1 MQQMKGVSISQGL
14 AVGKIVVLTSAA
26 APEAQAGTPEEELER
41 FQRAQQQAVRDL
53 GALYEKARAE
63 LGEAEAEIFS
73 VHQLMAEDE
82 DFADLIT
89 AAIAG
94 GAEASEAVRQAGE
107 QCAAMFS
114 SMDDAYMRERAA
126 DVQDVAARIRRILR
140 GEAETTLTGP
150 CLIAAEELTPSQT
163 VQFPRAF
170 VQGFLTARGAANSH
184 TGILAR
190 TLGVPAVSQLPVDA
204 QLQGRTAILNGD
216 EGMLILDPDEDQLR
230 AAEAGIRARQA
241 QREALQQLAKLPS
254 VTKDGHAIRLYANL
268 AGTDDLPLLQ
278 QSGAEGVGL
287 LRSEFLY
294 LGRSSYPTE
303 DELFASYRQ
312 LVQAMDG
319 REIIIRTL
327 DIGADKK
334 ADYFD
339 LPPEDNPALGLRAIR
354 LCLTRPALLQTQL
367 CAILRASAFGN
378 VGVMFPMV
386 TSVWEVR
393 EAKKYCEEVK
403 RDLKAEGIPFAEDV
417 QVGIMIETPA
427 AAIMSDRLAKEVD
440 FFSCGTNDLT
450 QYTLA
455 CDRQNNDL
463 GRFYDPHNPAVLRLL
478 KMVTENAHKN
488 GIWVG
493 ICGEL
498 GADLTLTE
506 TFLAIGVDELSVS
519 PRAVLPLRN
528 AVRMTDTRESA
539 PRLLAA
545 IDAEFPE
552 TL

>member
-26 APEAQAGTPEEELER
+26 APEAQAGTPEEELAR

-82 DFADLIT
+82 DFTDLVSE
-89 AAIAG
+89 AIAD

-140 GEAETTLTGP
+140 GEAETTLAGP

-241 QREALQQLAKLPS
+241 QREALQQS

-303 DELFASYRQ
+303 DELFASYKQ

-386 TSVWEVR
+386 TGPAEL
-393 EAKKYCEEVK
+393 AQ
-403 RDLKAEGIPFAEDV
+403 LKAALRDAEDTLCAR
-417 QVGIMIETPA
+417 GET
-427 AAIMSDRLAKEVD
+427 S
-440 FFSCGTNDLT
+440 
-450 QYTLA
+450 
-455 CDRQNNDL
+455 
-463 GRFYDPHNPAVLRLL
+463 
-478 KMVTENAHKN
+478 
-488 GIWVG
+488 
-493 ICGEL
+493 
-498 GADLTLTE
+498 
-506 TFLAIGVDELSVS
+506 S
-519 PRAVLPLRN
+519 P
-528 AVRMTDTRESA
+528 SA
-539 PRLLAA
+539 RT
-545 IDAEFPE
+545 I
-552 TL
+552 

>member
-26 APEAQAGTPEEELER
+26 APEAQAGTPEEELAR
-41 FQRAQQQAVRDL
+41 FQRAQRQAVRDL

-140 GEAETTLTGP
+140 GEAETTLAGP

-163 VQFPRAF
+163 VQFPHAF

-216 EGMLILDPDEDQLR
+216 EGTLILDPDEDQLR

-254 VTKDGHAIRLYANL
+254 VTKDGHAIRL
-268 AGTDDLPLLQ
+268 
-278 QSGAEGVGL
+278 
-287 LRSEFLY
+287 
-294 LGRSSYPTE
+294 
-303 DELFASYRQ
+303 
-312 LVQAMDG
+312 
-319 REIIIRTL
+319 
-327 DIGADKK
+327 
-334 ADYFD
+334 
-339 LPPEDNPALGLRAIR
+339 
-354 LCLTRPALLQTQL
+354 CLTRPALLQTQL

-386 TSVWEVR
+386 TGPAEL
-393 EAKKYCEEVK
+393 AQ
-403 RDLKAEGIPFAEDV
+403 LKAALRDAEDTLCARGERFGRYQTGV
-417 QVGIMIETPA
+417 MIETPA
-427 AAIMSDRLAKEVD
+427 AVFMSRELAREAD
-440 FFSCGTNDLT
+440 FLSIGTNDLT
-450 QYTLA
+450 QYLLA
-455 CDRQNNDL
+455 MDRQNPAL
-463 GRFYDPHNPAVLRLL
+463 APFCDPHHPAVLRAIEET
-478 KMVTENAHKN
+478 VRNAHLE
-488 GIWVG
+488 GCRVG

-498 GADLTLTE
+498 AADESLTQ
-506 TFLAIGVDELSVS
+506 TFLRLGVDELSVS
-519 PRAVLPLRN
+519 PPRILPLRR
-528 AVRMTDTRESA
+528 AIRDMT
-539 PRLLAA
+539 LA
-545 IDAEFPE
+545 
-552 TL
+552 

>member
-26 APEAQAGTPEEELER
+26 APEAQAGTSEEELAR

-216 EGMLILDPDEDQLR
+216 EGTLILDPDEDQLR

-303 DELFASYRQ
+303 DELFASYKQ

-386 TSVWEVR
+386 TGPAEL
-393 EAKKYCEEVK
+393 AQ
-403 RDLKAEGIPFAEDV
+403 LKAALRDAEDTLCAR
-417 QVGIMIETPA
+417 GGRFGRGCIGLGA
-427 AAIMSDRLAKEVD
+427 ADKSEDHDRYEQPNDRLFHLKILLVLFPSIQTPPYGAAGPYMSQWTYAFCRIQLRGNTMMLRTRGGFEKNDVYRENGFEWRGRLVD
-440 FFSCGTNDLT
+440 SIQSRPIRGI
-450 QYTLA
+450 TL
-455 CDRQNNDL
+455 
-463 GRFYDPHNPAVLRLL
+463 
-478 KMVTENAHKN
+478 
-488 GIWVG
+488 
-493 ICGEL
+493 
-498 GADLTLTE
+498 
-506 TFLAIGVDELSVS
+506 
-519 PRAVLPLRN
+519 
-528 AVRMTDTRESA
+528 
-539 PRLLAA
+539 
-545 IDAEFPE
+545 
-552 TL
+552 

>member
-26 APEAQAGTPEEELER
+26 APEAQAGTPEEELAR

-53 GALYEKARAE
+53 GTLYEKARAE

-82 DFADLIT
+82 DFTDLIT

-216 EGMLILDPDEDQLR
+216 EGTLILDPDEDQLR

-303 DELFASYRQ
+303 DELFASYKQ

-386 TSVWEVR
+386 TGPAEL
-393 EAKKYCEEVK
+393 AQ
-403 RDLKAEGIPFAEDV
+403 LKAALRDAEDTLCARGERFGRYQTGV
-417 QVGIMIETPA
+417 MIETPA
-427 AAIMSDRLAKEVD
+427 AVFMSRELAREVD
-440 FFSCGTNDLT
+440 FFSIGTNDLT
-450 QYTLA
+450 QYLLA
-455 CDRQNNDL
+455 MDRQNPAL
-463 GRFYDPHNPAVLRLL
+463 APFCDPHHPAVLRAIEET
-478 KMVTENAHKN
+478 VRNAHLE
-488 GIWVG
+488 GCRVG

-498 GADLTLTE
+498 AADESLTQ
-506 TFLAIGVDELSVS
+506 TFLRLGVDELSVS
-519 PRAVLPLRN
+519 PPRILPLRR
-528 AVRMTDTRESA
+528 AIRDMT
-539 PRLLAA
+539 LA
-545 IDAEFPE
+545 
-552 TL
+552 

>member
-1 MQQMKGVSISQGL
+1 MK
-14 AVGKIVVLTSAA
+14 
-26 APEAQAGTPEEELER
+26 E
-41 FQRAQQQAVRDL
+41 FQYTIQDPMGFHARPA

-140 GEAETTLTGP
+140 GEAETTLAGP

-163 VQFPRAF
+163 VQFPRVF

-216 EGMLILDPDEDQLR
+216 EGTLILDPDEDQLR

-268 AGTDDLPLLQ
+268 AGTDDLLLQ

-294 LGRSSYPTE
+294 LGRSSCPTE
-303 DELFASYRQ
+303 DELFASYKQ

-367 CAILRASAFGN
+367 CAILRASA
-378 VGVMFPMV
+378 
-386 TSVWEVR
+386 
-393 EAKKYCEEVK
+393 
-403 RDLKAEGIPFAEDV
+403 
-417 QVGIMIETPA
+417 
-427 AAIMSDRLAKEVD
+427 
-440 FFSCGTNDLT
+440 SC
-450 QYTLA
+450 
-455 CDRQNNDL
+455 
-463 GRFYDPHNPAVLRLL
+463 
-478 KMVTENAHKN
+478 
-488 GIWVG
+488 
-493 ICGEL
+493 
-498 GADLTLTE
+498 
-506 TFLAIGVDELSVS
+506 S
-519 PRAVLPLRN
+519 PW
-528 AVRMTDTRESA
+528 
-539 PRLLAA
+539 
-545 IDAEFPE
+545 
-552 TL
+552 

>member
-26 APEAQAGTPEEELER
+26 APEAQAGTPEEELAR

-94 GAEASEAVRQAGE
+94 GAEASQAVRQAGE

-216 EGMLILDPDEDQLR
+216 EGTLILDPDEDQLR

-294 LGRSSYPTE
+294 LGRCSYPTE

-319 REIIIRTL
+319 RAVRDRGQPGYCRLTGEVYEVTL
-327 DIGADKK
+327 G
-334 ADYFD
+334 
-339 LPPEDNPALGLRAIR
+339 R
-354 LCLTRPALLQTQL
+354 LAELLQGF
-367 CAILRASAFGN
+367 RS
-378 VGVMFPMV
+378 
-386 TSVWEVR
+386 SR
-393 EAKKYCEEVK
+393 E
-403 RDLKAEGIPFAEDV
+403 
-417 QVGIMIETPA
+417 
-427 AAIMSDRLAKEVD
+427 
-440 FFSCGTNDLT
+440 
-450 QYTLA
+450 
-455 CDRQNNDL
+455 
-463 GRFYDPHNPAVLRLL
+463 
-478 KMVTENAHKN
+478 
-488 GIWVG
+488 
-493 ICGEL
+493 
-498 GADLTLTE
+498 TLTV
-506 TFLAIGVDELSVS
+506 AIFGDKQKTSALIGLLEDFGILEIAKTGTIAIERGRSTIYDDNKLKEEYNYGKN
-519 PRAVLPLRN
+519 VL
-528 AVRMTDTRESA
+528 
-539 PRLLAA
+539 
-545 IDAEFPE
+545 
-552 TL
+552 

>member
-26 APEAQAGTPEEELER
+26 APEAQAGTPEEELAR

-190 TLGVPAVSQLPVDA
+190 TLGVPAVELGVKNLLVRVHSASTMTDEE
-204 QLQGRTAILNGD
+204 RTALV
-216 EGMLILDPDEDQLR
+216 QSQT
-230 AAEAGIRARQA
+230 EAGA
-241 QREALQQLAKLPS
+241 EHVVVWDP
-254 VTKDGHAIRLYANL
+254 T
-268 AGTDDLPLLQ
+268 AGIF
-278 QSGAEGVGL
+278 E
-287 LRSEFLY
+287 
-294 LGRSSYPTE
+294 
-303 DELFASYRQ
+303 
-312 LVQAMDG
+312 
-319 REIIIRTL
+319 
-327 DIGADKK
+327 
-334 ADYFD
+334 
-339 LPPEDNPALGLRAIR
+339 
-354 LCLTRPALLQTQL
+354 
-367 CAILRASAFGN
+367 
-378 VGVMFPMV
+378 
-386 TSVWEVR
+386 
-393 EAKKYCEEVK
+393 
-403 RDLKAEGIPFAEDV
+403 
-417 QVGIMIETPA
+417 
-427 AAIMSDRLAKEVD
+427 
-440 FFSCGTNDLT
+440 
-450 QYTLA
+450 
-455 CDRQNNDL
+455 
-463 GRFYDPHNPAVLRLL
+463 
-478 KMVTENAHKN
+478 
-488 GIWVG
+488 
-493 ICGEL
+493 
-498 GADLTLTE
+498 
-506 TFLAIGVDELSVS
+506 
-519 PRAVLPLRN
+519 
-528 AVRMTDTRESA
+528 
-539 PRLLAA
+539 
-545 IDAEFPE
+545 
-552 TL
+552 

>member
-1 MQQMKGVSISQGL
+1 MQQLKGVSISQGL

-26 APEAQAGTPEEELER
+26 APEAQAGTPEEELAR

-82 DFADLIT
+82 DFTDLIT

-216 EGMLILDPDEDQLR
+216 EGTLILDPDEDQLR

-367 CAILRASAFGN
+367 QRRRHVPHGDRPGGARAAQSRAPGRGGYPLRPRRALR
-378 VGVMFPMV
+378 P
-386 TSVWEVR
+386 
-393 EAKKYCEEVK
+393 
-403 RDLKAEGIPFAEDV
+403 L
-417 QVGIMIETPA
+417 
-427 AAIMSDRLAKEVD
+427 SDRRHDRDARGRLYEP
-440 FFSCGTNDLT
+440 G
-450 QYTLA
+450 A
-455 CDRQNNDL
+455 CAG
-463 GRFYDPHNPAVLRLL
+463 GRLLLHWHERSDAVPAGHGPAESGARAVLRP
-478 KMVTENAHKN
+478 ASPRCAARDRGN
-488 GIWVG
+488 GAQCASG
-493 ICGEL
+493 GLPCRHLRRAGRGRESD
-498 GADLTLTE
+498 ADLP
-506 TFLAIGVDELSVS
+506 APGRG
-519 PRAVLPLRN
+519 RAVRLP
-528 AVRMTDTRESA
+528 A
-539 PRLLAA
+539 PHPAPA
-545 IDAEFPE
+545 PGHP
-552 TL
+552 

>member
-26 APEAQAGTPEEELER
+26 APEAQAGTPEEELAR

-53 GALYEKARAE
+53 GALHEKARAE

-82 DFADLIT
+82 DFADLIA

-140 GEAETTLTGP
+140 GEAETTLAGP

-216 EGMLILDPDEDQLR
+216 EGTLILDPDEDQLR

-386 TSVWEVR
+386 TNLEDWDEAMRLVAHCRQLLR
-393 EAKKYCEEVK
+393 ERGEEFDPDTPFGVMFGVPSAC
-403 RDLKAEGIPFAEDV
+403 LTAEEFVERGCNFFV
-417 QVGIMIETPA
+417 IE
-427 AAIMSDRLAKEVD
+427 
-440 FFSCGTNDLT
+440 TNDLT
-450 QYTLA
+450 QYTHA
-455 CDRQNNDL
+455 VDRDISIAERYYRPASHAMKKL
-463 GRFYDPHNPAVLRLL
+463 IRMVVEAAREGGIPVTICGSAVGNPANTLQYLQLGLRS
-478 KMVTENAHKN
+478 
-488 GIWVG
+488 
-493 ICGEL
+493 
-498 GADLTLTE
+498 
-506 TFLAIGVDELSVS
+506 FSVS
-519 PRAVLPLRN
+519 PQNLIEVKKALMG
-528 AVRMTDTRESA
+528 AKIE
-539 PRLLAA
+539 
-545 IDAEFPE
+545 
-552 TL
+552 

>member
-26 APEAQAGTPEEELER
+26 APEAQAGTPEEELAR
-41 FQRAQQQAVRDL
+41 FQRAQRQAVRDL

-140 GEAETTLTGP
+140 GEAETTLAGP

-216 EGMLILDPDEDQLR
+216 EGTLILDPDEDQLR

-254 VTKDGHAIRLYANL
+254 VTKDGHAIRL
-268 AGTDDLPLLQ
+268 
-278 QSGAEGVGL
+278 
-287 LRSEFLY
+287 
-294 LGRSSYPTE
+294 
-303 DELFASYRQ
+303 
-312 LVQAMDG
+312 
-319 REIIIRTL
+319 
-327 DIGADKK
+327 
-334 ADYFD
+334 
-339 LPPEDNPALGLRAIR
+339 
-354 LCLTRPALLQTQL
+354 CLTRPALLQTQL

-386 TSVWEVR
+386 TGPAEL
-393 EAKKYCEEVK
+393 AQ
-403 RDLKAEGIPFAEDV
+403 LKAALRDAEDTLCARGERFGRYQTGV
-417 QVGIMIETPA
+417 MIETPA
-427 AAIMSDRLAKEVD
+427 AVFMSRELAREVD
-440 FFSCGTNDLT
+440 FFSIGTNDLT
-450 QYTLA
+450 QYLLA
-455 CDRQNNDL
+455 MDRQNPAL
-463 GRFYDPHNPAVLRLL
+463 APFCDPHHPAVLRAIEET
-478 KMVTENAHKN
+478 VRNAHLE
-488 GIWVG
+488 GCRVG

-498 GADLTLTE
+498 AADESLTQ
-506 TFLAIGVDELSVS
+506 TFLRLGVDELSVS
-519 PRAVLPLRN
+519 PPRILPLRR
-528 AVRMTDTRESA
+528 AIRDMT
-539 PRLLAA
+539 LA
-545 IDAEFPE
+545 
-552 TL
+552 

>member
-26 APEAQAGTPEEELER
+26 APEAQAGTPEEELAR

-82 DFADLIT
+82 DFTDLIA
-89 AAIAG
+89 AAIAD

-140 GEAETTLTGP
+140 GEAETTLAGP

-216 EGMLILDPDEDQLR
+216 EGTLILDPDEDQLR

-287 LRSEFLY
+287 
-294 LGRSSYPTE
+294 
-303 DELFASYRQ
+303 
-312 LVQAMDG
+312 
-319 REIIIRTL
+319 
-327 DIGADKK
+327 DKK

-386 TSVWEVR
+386 TGPAEL
-393 EAKKYCEEVK
+393 AQ
-403 RDLKAEGIPFAEDV
+403 LKAALRDAEDTLCARGERFGRYQTGV
-417 QVGIMIETPA
+417 MIETPA
-427 AAIMSDRLAKEVD
+427 AVFMSRELAREVD
-440 FFSCGTNDLT
+440 FFSIGTNDLT
-450 QYTLA
+450 QYLLA
-455 CDRQNNDL
+455 MDRQNPAL
-463 GRFYDPHNPAVLRLL
+463 APFCDPHHPAVLRAIEET
-478 KMVTENAHKN
+478 VRNAHLE
-488 GIWVG
+488 GCRVG

-498 GADLTLTE
+498 AADESLTQ
-506 TFLAIGVDELSVS
+506 TFLRLGVDELSVS
-519 PRAVLPLRN
+519 PPRILPLRR
-528 AVRMTDTRESA
+528 AIRDMT
-539 PRLLAA
+539 LA
-545 IDAEFPE
+545 
-552 TL
+552 

>member
-1 MQQMKGVSISQGL
+1 MK
-14 AVGKIVVLTSAA
+14 
-26 APEAQAGTPEEELER
+26 E
-41 FQRAQQQAVRDL
+41 FQYTIQDPMGFHARPA

-82 DFADLIT
+82 DFTDLIA
-89 AAIAG
+89 AAIAD

-140 GEAETTLTGP
+140 GEAETTLAGP

-190 TLGVPAVSQLPVDA
+190 TLRVPAVSQLPVDA

-216 EGMLILDPDEDQLR
+216 EGTLILDPDEDQLR

-254 VTKDGHAIRLYANL
+254 VTKDGHAIRL
-268 AGTDDLPLLQ
+268 
-278 QSGAEGVGL
+278 
-287 LRSEFLY
+287 
-294 LGRSSYPTE
+294 
-303 DELFASYRQ
+303 
-312 LVQAMDG
+312 
-319 REIIIRTL
+319 
-327 DIGADKK
+327 
-334 ADYFD
+334 
-339 LPPEDNPALGLRAIR
+339 
-354 LCLTRPALLQTQL
+354 CLTRPALLQTQL

-386 TSVWEVR
+386 TGPAEL
-393 EAKKYCEEVK
+393 AQ
-403 RDLKAEGIPFAEDV
+403 LKAALRDAEDTLCARGERFGRYQTGV
-417 QVGIMIETPA
+417 MIETPA
-427 AAIMSDRLAKEVD
+427 AVFMSRELAREVD
-440 FFSCGTNDLT
+440 FFSIGTNDLT
-450 QYTLA
+450 QYLLA
-455 CDRQNNDL
+455 MDRQNPAL
-463 GRFYDPHNPAVLRLL
+463 APFCDPHHPAVLRAIEET
-478 KMVTENAHKN
+478 VRNAHLE
-488 GIWVG
+488 GCRVG

-498 GADLTLTE
+498 AADESLTQ
-506 TFLAIGVDELSVS
+506 TFLRLGVDELSVS
-519 PRAVLPLRN
+519 PPRILPLRR
-528 AVRMTDTRESA
+528 AIRDMTMA
-539 PRLLAA
+539 
-545 IDAEFPE
+545 
-552 TL
+552 